1 MQATR
6 LDDWVRGWRGPLL
19 AALVA
24 LITALPGALLIPP
37 LDRDEARFTQATA
50 QMLETGDFVDI
61 RFQEQP
67 RDKKPV
73 GIHWLQAIG
82 VSAFSSA
89 EARRVWAYRIPSL
102 LGAMLAAAACAWGAA
117 AFWGPRRG
125 FAAGAVMALT
135 FMLSTEA
142 GIAKTDAVLCGV
154 TTLALAALA
163 RIYAESSGVAGVR
176 TSWRTRL
183 CFWAGMAIALLDKG
197 PIGPMV
203 ALLTG
208 LTLWASDRRAPWA
221 RGLAWAWGLI
231 LVAAVVGPWA
241 AAITVKTDGAFWGHA
256 INSDVAPK
264 LRGGQEGHGAP
275 PGAHLAFAPLLFFP
289 FAALLPAALIEGW
302 KARAEPGVRFALC
315 WLVPAWLVFEAAPTK
330 LPHYTLPLYA
340 ALAWLAIVA
349 LDRPLSSAG
358 RWVGLGLSLLA
369 GLVWTGLVIVLQSRF
384 GDGASLAWAAL
395 AALAALLASVAGAA
409 MVTIP
414 ARRWT
419 LLAATC
425 GLGLLAHMSLA
436 GGLAPR
442 LQAIW
447 LSPKIVGLLDQA
459 HLNPRGGLSP
469 GPVTVIGYAEPSLV
483 FALGTET
490 VLGDAGDGADA
501 ISEGRPVVV
510 ELRAQKAFLEELAA
524 DALKASAVGQVS
536 GFDYSSGKRD
546 TLFLYRS
553 DNPAAAQTQ
562 ADPPPQ
568 AAPAAGPGKR

>member
-1 MQATR
+1 MMQATR
-6 LDDWVRGWRGPLL
+6 LDDWIRGWRGPLL

-24 LITALPGALLIPP
+24 LATALPGALLMPP
-37 LDRDEARFTQATA
+37 TDRDESRFIQATA
-50 QMLETGDFVDI
+50 QMLESGDFVDI
-61 RFQEQP
+61 RFQDQP

-73 GIHWLQAIG
+73 GIHWLQAAS

-89 EARRVWAYRIPSL
+89 EARSIWAYRIPSL

-117 AFWGPRRG
+117 AYWGPRRG
-125 FAAGAVMALT
+125 FAAGALLGLT

-163 RIYAESSGVAGVR
+163 RIYAESRGVPGVR

-183 CFWAGMAIALLDKG
+183 CFWAGMAIGLLDKG

-203 ALLTG
+203 ALLAG
-208 LTLWASDRRAPWA
+208 LTLWASDRKAPWA
-221 RGLAWAWGLI
+221 RSLAWAWGLI
-231 LVAAVVGPWA
+231 LVVAVAGPWA

-256 INSDVAPK
+256 IGSDVAPK

-275 PGAHLAFAPLLFFP
+275 PGAHLIFAPLLLFP

-302 KARAEPGVRFALC
+302 KARKEPGVRFALC
-315 WLVPAWLVFEAAPTK
+315 WLVPAWLVFEATPTK

-340 ALAWLAIVA
+340 ALIWLAISA
-349 LDRPLSSAG
+349 LDRPLSAAG
-358 RWVGLGLSLLA
+358 RWLGLGLSLLA
-369 GLVWTGLVIVLQSRF
+369 GAVWIGLVIVLQGRF
-384 GDGASLAWAAL
+384 GDGASLAWTVLVAAL
-395 AALAALLASVAGAA
+395 ALLAAIACAA
-409 MVTIP
+409 TVTTP
-414 ARRWT
+414 PERRWT

-425 GLGLLAHMSLA
+425 GLGLVAHVALT
-436 GGLAPR
+436 GGLLPR
-442 LQAIW
+442 LKPLW
-447 LSPKIVGLLDQA
+447 LSPSIVNLLDQA

-490 VLGDAGDGADA
+490 ELGDAGDGAEA

-510 ELRAQKAFLEELAA
+510 EERAQKAFLEELASDKLVA
-524 DALKASAVGQVS
+524 KVVGQVS

-546 TLFLYRS
+546 TMILYR
-553 DNPAAAQTQ
+553 
-562 ADPPPQ
+562 ADQPVVPTSPQ
-568 AAPAAGPGKR
+568 VAS